1 MSNEH
6 DDLITRYIYAVTRYL
21 PEKMRADVEKE
32 LDSLI
37 ADMLAERCGAI
48 TPTDKDIRVVLTE
61 LGTPE
66 ELAAKYSGDENGA
79 LVSGGYFI
87 FYKRILRF
95 LLPIVAAAVALSGAI
110 SALVNTKPA
119 TNPLLFVGQLIGQ
132 AIGGAIG
139 GAFWAFAILTIIFA
153 IMQRLHVSLIPQ
165 DDFFSRLHPVPQK
178 RAEIKLVV
186 PIIGMFWSAVLLIV
200 FLGFPQI
207 ISVWRESGGW
217 IPVFAIS
224 VIRSFWPLILLWAT
238 LGIAKQAV
246 MLIEGQYS
254 VRVALATLIAN
265 VAILACAAVV
275 FLNPTI
281 MNPAF
286 LSYLSKLLITNG
298 NAQLAEWAP
307 HLGVGFFLIIS
318 FALVVDMISTASHA
332 LRNKAA

>member
-37 ADMLAERCGAI
+37 ADMLTERCGAI
-48 TPTDKDIRVVLTE
+48 TPTEKDIRVVLTE

-79 LVSGGYFI
+79 LISGGYFI
-87 FYKRILRF
+87 LYKRILRF
-95 LLPIVAAAVALSGAI
+95 LLPVITAVVAISGAI

-119 TNPLLFVGQLIGQ
+119 TNPLILAGQLFGQ
-132 AIGGAIG
+132 TIGGAIG

-153 IMQRLHVSLIPQ
+153 IMQRLHVGLTPQ
-165 DDFFSRLHPVPQK
+165 DDFFSRLRPVPQK
-178 RAEIKLVV
+178 RAEIKLIV
-186 PIIGMFWSAVLLIV
+186 PIVGMFWSAVLLIV

-207 ISVWRESGGW
+207 ISVWLESGTW
-217 IPVFAIS
+217 IPVFATS
-224 VIRSFWPLILLWAT
+224 VIRSFWPLILLWAI
-238 LGIAKQAV
+238 LGIAKQTV

-265 VAILACAAVV
+265 ILILACTAVV
-275 FLNPTI
+275 FLSPAI

-286 LSYLSKLLITNG
+286 LSYLSKLLVGNG
-298 NAQLAEWAP
+298 SAQLAAWAP
-307 HLGVGFFLIIS
+307 HLGVGLFFIIC
-318 FALVVDMISTASHA
+318 FALVVDTVSTASRA